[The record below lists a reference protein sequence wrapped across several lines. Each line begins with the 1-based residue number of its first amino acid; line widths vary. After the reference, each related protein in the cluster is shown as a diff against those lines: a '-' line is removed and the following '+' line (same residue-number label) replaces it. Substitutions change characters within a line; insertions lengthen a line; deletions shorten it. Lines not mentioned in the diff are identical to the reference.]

1 VGDTVNISDKSLP
14 PTLRLLHHTGGEL
27 MIRLILTI
35 LFTNDDYDGNTL
47 REALVIDEKP
57 DGTYTIDW
65 DSSKV
70 HAKDIHEVADTIQ
83 NISNILKMQ
92 AKSSMEVC

>member
-1 VGDTVNISDKSLP
+1 
-14 PTLRLLHHTGGEL
+14 
-27 MIRLILTI
+27 MIHLILTI

-65 DSSKV
+65 EGGELTARDL
-70 HAKDIHEVADTIQ
+70 HEVADQIQ
-83 NISNILKMQ
+83 NIANLLKMQ
-92 AKSSMEVC
+92 AKATMEAV